1 MPHKTIINIFSKKK
15 KRKPISKPKAII
27 DYREKNSLVGSELI
41 SLGLEIEFRE
51 AVDRINA
58 YTEPFPADV
67 LLKLYAYY
75 KKATNDYGRPS
86 SKKPIINAFK
96 TNALF
101 QSEDITEDEAKQK
114 YIDLANNY
122 FLYRK

>member
-1 MPHKTIINIFSKKK
+1 MAKVLLQKSMSN
-15 KRKPISKPKAII
+15 
-27 DYREKNSLVGSELI
+27 EELN
-41 SLGLEIEFRE
+41 IEFQN
-51 AVDRINA
+51 AVNRVNA
-58 YTEPFPADV
+58 HAEPFPADV

-75 KKATNDYGRPS
+75 KRATNDYGKPR

-101 QSEDITEDEAKQK
+101 QTENISEDEAKQE
-114 YIDLANNY
+114 YIDLVNNY

>member
-1 MPHKTIINIFSKKK
+1 MAKVLLQKLMSNN
-15 KRKPISKPKAII
+15 AL
-27 DYREKNSLVGSELI
+27 N
-41 SLGLEIEFRE
+41 IEFEE
-51 AVDRINA
+51 AVDRVNA
-58 YTEPFPADV
+58 HSEPFPADT

-75 KKATNDYGRPS
+75 KKATNNYERPS

-101 QSEDITEDEAKQK
+101 QAKDLSENQAKQA
-114 YIDLANNY
+114 YIDLVTNY

>member
-1 MPHKTIINIFSKKK
+1 MAKVLLQKLMSN
-15 KRKPISKPKAII
+15 
-27 DYREKNSLVGSELI
+27 DELD
-41 SLGLEIEFRE
+41 IEFKD
-51 AVDRINA
+51 AVKRVNA
-58 YTEPFPADV
+58 HAEPFPADT

-75 KKATNDYGRPS
+75 KRATNDYGKPR

-101 QSEDITEDEAKQK
+101 QTENISEDEAKQE
-114 YIDLANNY
+114 YINLVNNY

>member
-1 MPHKTIINIFSKKK
+1 MNSKK
-15 KRKPISKPKAII
+15 I
-27 DYREKNSLVGSELI
+27 
-41 SLGLEIEFRE
+41 EIEFRE
-51 AVDRINA
+51 AVARINA
-58 YTEPFPADV
+58 YTDPFPADV

-75 KKATNDYGRPS
+75 KKATNDYSRPS

-101 QSEDITEDEAKQK
+101 QLEDITQDEAKQK
-114 YIDLANNY
+114 YIDLVNTY

>member
-1 MPHKTIINIFSKKK
+1 MT
-15 KRKPISKPKAII
+15 
-27 DYREKNSLVGSELI
+27 SEELDI
-41 SLGLEIEFRE
+41 KFQE

-58 YTEPFPADV
+58 HTEPFPADI

-75 KKATNDYGRPS
+75 KRATNDYGIPS
-86 SKKPIINAFK
+86 SKKSIINAFK

-101 QSEDITEDEAKQK
+101 QTEDITEDQAKQE
-114 YIDLANNY
+114 YIDLVDNY

>member
-1 MPHKTIINIFSKKK
+1 MNADELDHK
-15 KRKPISKPKAII
+15 
-27 DYREKNSLVGSELI
+27 
-41 SLGLEIEFRE
+41 FRE

-58 YTEPFPADV
+58 HDEPFPADI

-75 KKATNDYGRPS
+75 KKATNDYGQPGSR
-86 SKKPIINAFK
+86 KPLINAFK

-101 QSEDITEDEAKQK
+101 QAKDIGMEEAKQS
-114 YIDLANNY
+114 YIDLVDHY

>member
-1 MPHKTIINIFSKKK
+1 MT
-15 KRKPISKPKAII
+15 
-27 DYREKNSLVGSELI
+27 SEELD
-41 SLGLEIEFRE
+41 IEFRE

-58 YTEPFPADV
+58 HTEPFPADV

-86 SKKPIINAFK
+86 SKKPLINAFK

-101 QSEDITEDEAKQK
+101 QAQDISQDQAKEK
-114 YIDLANNY
+114 YIELVTQY

>member
-1 MPHKTIINIFSKKK
+1 MSK
-15 KRKPISKPKAII
+15 S
-27 DYREKNSLVGSELI
+27 DLD
-41 SLGLEIEFRE
+41 IEFDQ
-51 AVDRINA
+51 AVNRVNA
-58 YTEPFPADV
+58 YTEPFPADT

-75 KKATNDYGRPS
+75 KKATNDYGRPK

-101 QSEDITEDEAKQK
+101 QAKGLTEDEAKIL
-114 YIDLANNY
+114 YIELVNNY

>member
-1 MPHKTIINIFSKKK
+1 MTLK
-15 KRKPISKPKAII
+15 
-27 DYREKNSLVGSELI
+27 DLD
-41 SLGLEIEFRE
+41 IEFKE
-51 AVDRINA
+51 AVERINA
-58 YTEPFPADV
+58 FTEPFPADV
-67 LLKLYAYY
+67 LLKLYAFY

-101 QSEDITEDEAKQK
+101 QVENISQDEAKRE
-114 YIDLANNY
+114 YIKLVTDY